1 MELPVTPTWALALIY
16 ALHMLS
22 TVVWIGGLSALVM
35 LVLPAAQRVLDM
47 KSYAALL
54 ENIQRRLDPIGWFCL
69 VVLAATGMFQ
79 MSANPN
85 YHGFMAI
92 DNGWA
97 VAILLKHGV
106 YVLMIGV
113 SAYISGWVLPGLR
126 RAALRLAKSQD
137 GKDGKDGQ
145 KLSEQRDSSAA
156 AQMQRLNILL
166 LRLNLVLAVL
176 ILALTALARA
186 S

>member
-1 MELPVTPTWALALIY
+1 MDLAQTPTWALALIY

-22 TVVWIGGLSALVM
+22 TVVWIGGLAALVT
-35 LVLPAAQRVLDM
+35 LVLPAAQRTLDI

-54 ENIQRRLDPIGWFCL
+54 ENIQRRLDPLGWFCL
-69 VVLAATGMFQ
+69 AVLAGTGMFQ

-92 DNGWA
+92 NNRWA
-97 VAILLKHGV
+97 MAILLKHGG
-106 YVLMIGV
+106 YLLMIGV
-113 SAYISGWVLPGLR
+113 SAYISGWLLPNLR
-126 RAALRLAKSQD
+126 RAALRLAQ
-137 GKDGKDGQ
+137 GKDAPALDQ
-145 KLSEQRDSSAA
+145 LQRH
-156 AQMQRLNILL
+156 NILL

-176 ILALTALARA
+176 ILALTALARV

>member
-1 MELPVTPTWALALIY
+1 MNLHATPAWALTAFY

-22 TVVWIGGLSALVM
+22 TVVWIGGLSALVI
-35 LVLPAAQRVLDM
+35 LVLPVAQRVLDL
-47 KSYAALL
+47 KTYAAFV
-54 ENIQRRLDPIGWFCL
+54 ENIQRRFDPLSWFCL
-69 VVLAATGMFQ
+69 ILLGGTGLFQ

-85 YHGFMAI
+85 YHGFLAI
-92 DNGWA
+92 TNRWA

-106 YVLMIGV
+106 FLGMIAV
-113 SAYISGWVLPGLR
+113 NAYISGWVLPGLR
-126 RAALRLAKSQD
+126 RAALRLAKKREGEQAQAISAE
-137 GKDGKDGQ
+137 KPS
-145 KLSEQRDSSAA
+145 SEMAQLQRMNAA
-156 AQMQRLNILL
+156 L